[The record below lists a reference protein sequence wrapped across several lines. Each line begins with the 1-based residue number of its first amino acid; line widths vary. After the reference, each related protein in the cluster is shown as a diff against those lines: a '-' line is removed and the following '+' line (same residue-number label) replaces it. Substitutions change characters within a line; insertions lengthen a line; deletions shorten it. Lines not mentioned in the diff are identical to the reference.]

1 MSDNSAPTEI
11 PAAPAAPV
19 TPSHLWIRKAALAAL
34 GLVFVGFLILWFVT
48 RNQETTDDAFIE
60 SNVVQISP
68 HVGGYVTRV
77 LVNDNQ
83 WVKAGDVLAEIDAR
97 DYELRVK
104 QAEATLAVS
113 QARHGAAQQDLSVVT
128 TTSKAQIEQAI
139 SALEAA
145 RASSAQA
152 SAQASAAEAQAQLTH
167 ADLERYDALY
177 KKDEIS
183 RQRLDQA
190 NTAERAAQAQW
201 EAAKRGA
208 AAAAAQVAQAQAK
221 VAETRSGPRQVALKR
236 DQAAS
241 GNASVEEARAAL
253 DQARLDLSYTH
264 LIAPVD
270 GRVTRKSFY
279 LGQLIQPGPAIM
291 AIVYGSP
298 WVVANFKETQLRRMR
313 PGQSVE
319 LTVDAYPGRVYKG
332 HVDSLQAGTGARF
345 SLLPPENAS
354 GNYVKVV
361 QRLPVKIV
369 FDEKP
374 EDLLHLAPGMS
385 VEPKVHLTDKTQ

>member
-1 MSDNSAPTEI
+1 MSDSVAPTLT
-11 PAAPAAPV
+11 PTSAAPAAPSGR
-19 TPSHLWIRKAALAAL
+19 PWIRKAALAAAGAVLLAFL
-34 GLVFVGFLILWFVT
+34 GLWFVT
-48 RNQETTDDAFIE
+48 RNQESTDDAFIE

-97 DYELRVK
+97 DYELRVR
-104 QAEATLAVS
+104 QAEANLAATE
-113 QARHGAAQQDLSVVT
+113 ARHGAAQQDLSVVT
-128 TTSKAQIEQAI
+128 TTSKAQIEQAR

-152 SAQASAAEAQAQLTH
+152 TAQAAAAEAQAQLTH
-167 ADLERYDALY
+167 ADLQRYDALY
-177 KKDEIS
+177 RKDEIS

-190 NTAERAAQAQW
+190 STAERAAQAQW

-208 AAAAAQVAQAQAK
+208 AAAAAQVAQAEGRL
-221 VAETRSGPRQVALKR
+221 AEAHSGPRQVALKR
-236 DQAAS
+236 EQAAS
-241 GNASVEEARAAL
+241 GHASVEEARAAL
-253 DQARLDLSYTH
+253 EQAKLDLSYTR
-264 LIAPVD
+264 LVAPVD

-279 LGQLIQPGPAIM
+279 QGQLIQPGPAIM
-291 AIVYGSP
+291 AIVYGNP

-319 LTVDAYPGRVYKG
+319 VTVDAYPGRVYKG

-361 QRLPVKIV
+361 QRVPVKIV
-369 FDEKP
+369 FDEKA
-374 EDLLHLAPGMS
+374 EDLLRLSPGMS
-385 VEPKVHLTDKTQ
+385 VEPKVLLTDKAP

>member
-1 MSDNSAPTEI
+1 MSDTPAPE
-11 PAAPAAPV
+11 PAPSPPAPP
-19 TPSHLWIRKAALAAL
+19 PSRPWMRKAALAVL
-34 GLVFVGFLILWFVT
+34 GVVLVGFLLLWFVT

-83 WVKAGDVLAEIDAR
+83 WVKAGEVLAEIDAR

-104 QAEATLAVS
+104 QAQALLEAA

-128 TTSKAQIEQAI
+128 TTSKAQIEQAA
-139 SALEAA
+139 SALQAA
-145 RASSAQA
+145 QASSAQA

-167 ADLERYDALY
+167 ADLQRYEALY
-177 KKDEIS
+177 RKDEIS
-183 RQRLDQA
+183 KQRLEQA
-190 NTAERAAQAQW
+190 STAERAAQAQW
-201 EAAKRGA
+201 EAARRGA
-208 AAAAAQVAQAQAK
+208 AAAEAQVLQARAK
-221 VAETRSGPRQVALKR
+221 LAETRSGPRQVDLKR
-236 DQAAS
+236 EQAAS
-241 GNASVEEARAAL
+241 GHASVEEARAAL
-253 DQARLDLSYTH
+253 DQAMLDLSYTR
-264 LIAPVD
+264 LVAPVD

-291 AIVYGSP
+291 ALVYGSP
-298 WVVANFKETQLRRMR
+298 WVVANFKETQLRRMH
-313 PGQSVE
+313 PGQAVDV
-319 LTVDAYPGRVYKG
+319 TVDAYPGKVFKA

-361 QRLPVKIV
+361 QRVPVKIV

-374 EDLLHLAPGMS
+374 EELLKLAPGMS
-385 VEPKVHLTDKTQ
+385 VEPKVHLTDKVQ

>member
-1 MSDNSAPTEI
+1 M
-11 PAAPAAPV
+11 
-19 TPSHLWIRKAALAAL
+19 RKAALAGL
-34 GLVFVGFLILWFVT
+34 GLVLAGFLLLWFVT

-104 QAEATLAVS
+104 QAEALLEAS

-128 TTSKAQIEQAI
+128 TTSKAQIAQAA

-145 RASSAQA
+145 QASSAQA

-167 ADLERYDALY
+167 ADLQRYEALY

-183 RQRLDQA
+183 KQRLEQA

-201 EAAKRGA
+201 EAARRGA
-208 AAAAAQVAQAQAK
+208 AAAAAQAAQAQAK
-221 VAETRSGPRQVALKR
+221 LAETHSGPRQVDLKR
-236 DQAAS
+236 EQAAS
-241 GNASVEEARAAL
+241 GHASVEEARAAL
-253 DQARLDLSYTH
+253 EQAKLDLSYTR

-291 AIVYGSP
+291 ALVYGSP

-313 PGQSVE
+313 PGQSAE
-319 LTVDAYPGRVYKG
+319 ITVDAYPGRVYKA

-361 QRLPVKIV
+361 QRVPVKIV

-374 EDLLHLAPGMS
+374 EDLLQLAPGMS
-385 VEPKVHLTDKTQ
+385 VEPKVHLTDKVQ

>member
-1 MSDNSAPTEI
+1 
-11 PAAPAAPV
+11 V
-19 TPSHLWIRKAALAAL
+19 RKAAL
-34 GLVFVGFLILWFVT
+34 GVSSLVLAGFLVLWLVT

-68 HVGGYVTRV
+68 HVAGYVTRV

-104 QAEATLAVS
+104 QAEAMLAAS
-113 QARHGAAQQDLSVVT
+113 QARHGAAEQDLSVVT
-128 TTSKAQIEQAI
+128 TTSKAQIVQAA

-145 RASSAQA
+145 RANSAQA
-152 SAQASAAEAQAQLTH
+152 SAQASAAEAQAELTH
-167 ADLERYDALY
+167 ADLQRYEALY

-183 RQRLDQA
+183 KQRLDQA
-190 NTAERAAQAQW
+190 HTAERAAQAQW

-208 AAAAAQVAQAQAK
+208 AAAEAQVSQAQAK
-221 VAETRSGPRQVALKR
+221 LAETHSGPRQVDLKR
-236 DQAAS
+236 EQAAS
-241 GNASVEEARAAL
+241 GHASVEEARAAL
-253 DQARLDLSYTH
+253 DQARLDLSYTR

-291 AIVYGSP
+291 ALVYGSP
-298 WVVANFKETQLRRMR
+298 WVVANFKETQLRRMY
-313 PGQSVE
+313 PGQSADI
-319 LTVDAYPGRVYKG
+319 TVDAYPGRVYKG

-361 QRLPVKIV
+361 QRVPVKIV

-374 EDLLHLAPGMS
+374 EDLLRLAPGMS
-385 VEPKVHLTDKTQ
+385 VEPKVHLTDRAQ